1 MKRSLILSL
10 FFILCSGLL
19 FSQESTQHEQD
30 SLQYAILVV
39 LNGVRNDPASFIPAI
54 ERYRLHV
61 RSFTKSRPAL
71 DAAVK
76 EIKER
81 LRKERPLPILNLQ
94 GALQSAAMDH
104 AKDITEN
111 AVMGHIGS
119 DGSDPLKRVHRYGQI
134 SSLGEAITYGN
145 NTPELII
152 AAFLVD
158 EGTPG
163 RGHRENLLNPIYTL
177 VGVAIG
183 SHATYGRSCVIV
195 LGAPQ

>member
-1 MKRSLILSL
+1 MTRSLIISL
-10 FFILCSGLL
+10 FFILCNGLL
-19 FSQESTQHEQD
+19 LCQESNQHEQD
-30 SLQYAILVV
+30 SLQYAILVE

-76 EIKER
+76 EIIE
-81 LRKERPLPILNLQ
+81 LLGKERPLALLNLQ
-94 GALQSAAMDH
+94 GALQSAAVDH
-104 AKDITEN
+104 AKDIKEN
-111 AVMGHIGS
+111 AVMGHTGS
-119 DGSDPLKRVHRYGQI
+119 DNSDPLIRVNRYGQI
-134 SSLGEAITYGN
+134 GSLGEAITYGN

-158 EGTPG
+158 EETPG
-163 RGHRENLLNPIYTL
+163 RGHRESLLNPIYTL
-177 VGVAIG
+177 VGIAVG

-195 LGAPQ
+195 LGAP